1 MNTYFACRG
10 RGLLANCVIALAASG
25 ILPGGCFFIEIFL
38 GRCILVAANPKKQA
52 VVKELVEKLSQAK
65 GAVIINYRGITVSQ
79 DTKLR
84 RKLRE
89 AGVEYHVVKNTMTR
103 LAAHE
108 LGITG
113 LDTYL
118 EGPSAIAVSTV
129 DPVAPAKIISEFAK
143 ELKIIEIK
151 AGLLEDKV
159 IDADEVKELANLPS
173 REVLLAKLLGTL
185 NAPITGFVNVL
196 AGNIRNLVYV
206 LEAVRK
212 QKESA

>member
-1 MNTYFACRG
+1 MA
-10 RGLLANCVIALAASG
+10 V
-25 ILPGGCFFIEIFL
+25 
-38 GRCILVAANPKKQA
+38 NPKKQA

-84 RKLRE
+84 RKLSE

-118 EGPSAIAVSTV
+118 EGPSAIAASTV

-143 ELKIIEIK
+143 EFKVIEIK
-151 AGLLEDKV
+151 AGLLEGKV
-159 IDADEVKELANLPS
+159 IDADEVKALANLPS

-206 LEAVRK
+206 IEAVRK

>member
-1 MNTYFACRG
+1 MA
-10 RGLLANCVIALAASG
+10 V
-25 ILPGGCFFIEIFL
+25 
-38 GRCILVAANPKKQA
+38 NPNKQA

-65 GAVIINYRGITVSQ
+65 GAVIINYRGITVLQ

-89 AGVEYHVVKNTMTR
+89 AGVEYNVVKNTMTR
-103 LAAHE
+103 LAAQE
-108 LGITG
+108 LEITG

-118 EGPSAIAVSTV
+118 EGPSAIAISKV

-143 ELKIIEIK
+143 EFEIIEIK
-151 AGLLEDKV
+151 AGLLEGKV
-159 IDADEVKELANLPS
+159 IDADGVKALANLPS

-185 NAPITGFVNVL
+185 NVPITGFVNVL

>member
-1 MNTYFACRG
+1 M
-10 RGLLANCVIALAASG
+10 
-25 ILPGGCFFIEIFL
+25 
-38 GRCILVAANPKKQA
+38 AANPKKQA